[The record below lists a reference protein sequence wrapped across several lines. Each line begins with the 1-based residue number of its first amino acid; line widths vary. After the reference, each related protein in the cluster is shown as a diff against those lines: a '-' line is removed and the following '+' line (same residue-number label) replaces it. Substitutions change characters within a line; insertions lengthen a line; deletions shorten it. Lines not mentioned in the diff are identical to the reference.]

1 MKEMIEKVIKCEEEG
16 RQQIEQAQQQAAQII
31 AQAKAEGQQIL
42 QVNLEKLKIMAQQ
55 KREETGK
62 IFLGEKEKLL
72 AEFKQKNT
80 VLREERQKDILAI
93 AQKTFTQL
101 IKIEE

>member
-1 MKEMIEKVIKCEEEG
+1 MIEKVIKCEEEG
-16 RQQIEQAQQQAAQII
+16 RRQIEQAQQQAAQII

-42 QVNLEKLKIMAQQ
+42 QANLDKLKIMAQQ

-62 IFLGEKEKLL
+62 IFLGEKEKILT
-72 AEFKQKNT
+72 EFKQKNT
-80 VLREERQKDILAI
+80 ALREGREKDILAI

-101 IKIEE
+101 IKMEE

>member
-1 MKEMIEKVIKCEEEG
+1 MKEIIEKVISCEEEG
-16 RQQIEQAQQQAAQII
+16 RRQIEQAQQQAAQII
-31 AQAKAEGQQIL
+31 AQAKAEGEQIL
-42 QVNLEKLKIMAQQ
+42 QANLEKLKTMAQQ
-55 KREETGK
+55 KREESSK

-72 AEFKQKNT
+72 AEFKQKNIA
-80 VLREERQKDILAI
+80 LREERQKDILAI